1 MQNPVDAFWQIRLK
15 SVAEQLTA
23 NNFEVFVTEN
33 AAEAKTIVLEKI
45 LPETGAKS
53 VSWGG
58 SMTLNVIGLCDALR
72 SNRNLDVIDPFDKN
86 ATREEAAALRSRA
99 LSADLFLSGTN
110 AVTQDGQLVNLDM
123 TGNRVGAM
131 AYGPKCVVIVVG
143 RNKIVEDIEA
153 AIARIKNLVAP
164 ANAMRLKKKT
174 PCVKT
179 SYCQECN
186 SPERLCNT
194 WIISEKSFPKDRV
207 KIVLVNEDMGL

>member
-23 NNFEVFVTEN
+23 NNFEVFITEN

-45 LPETGAKS
+45 LPDTGAKS

-72 SNRNLDVIDPFDKN
+72 SNRHLDVIDPFDKK
-86 ATREEAAALRSRA
+86 ATRDEAAALRGRA

-153 AIARIKNLVAP
+153 AIARIKNFVAP

>member
-1 MQNPVDAFWQIRLK
+1 MQNPVDAFWQSRLK
-15 SVAEQLTA
+15 RVAEELIA
-23 NNFEVFVTEN
+23 NNFDVFITEN
-33 AAEAKTIVLEKI
+33 AAEAKKIVLEKI
-45 LPETGAKS
+45 LPDTGAKS

-58 SMTLNVIGLCDALR
+58 SMTLNTIGLCDALR
-72 SNRNLDVIDPFDKN
+72 GSRHLDVIDPFDKN
-86 ATREEAAALRSRA
+86 ATREEAAASRGRA

-131 AYGPKCVVIVVG
+131 AYGPKCVVVVVG
-143 RNKIVEDIEA
+143 RNKIVEDIDA
-153 AIARIKNLVAP
+153 AIARIKNFVAP

-179 SYCQECN
+179 TYCQECN

-194 WIISEKSFPKDRV
+194 WIISEKSFPKGRI
-207 KIVLVNEDMGL
+207 KIILVNEDMGL